1 MEWETKMAV
10 SSSSSGENGVII
22 VIKTLYQIMLKSF
35 SKSSKSLY

>member
-22 VIKTLYQIMLKSF
+22 VIKNAIPNND
-35 SKSSKSLY
+35 